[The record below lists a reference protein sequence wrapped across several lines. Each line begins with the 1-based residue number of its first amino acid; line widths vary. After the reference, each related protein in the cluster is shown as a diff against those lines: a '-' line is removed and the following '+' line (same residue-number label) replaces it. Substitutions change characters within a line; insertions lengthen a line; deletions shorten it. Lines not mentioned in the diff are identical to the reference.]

1 MLLAYMKAALHYAT
15 YEILTDDCTFYGE
28 IFQCQGVYAN
38 VETLELCREQLEEVL
53 EEWILFR
60 LHHNL
65 LLPVI
70 DGMDLNFKWGAFPKK
85 SQNKFGTKSGPSKF

>member
-38 VETLELCREQLEEVL
+38 AETLFQAKVSRSETL
-53 EEWILFR
+53 
-60 LHHNL
+60 
-65 LLPVI
+65 
-70 DGMDLNFKWGAFPKK
+70 A
-85 SQNKFGTKSGPSKF
+85 